1 MKSNSSDE
9 CKTEVIKGKITI
21 IIPCTIF
28 GWQVAWTHNYYTVLF
43 TISKTCYIQTINFI
57 IYLLKFQNAKG
68 LPEQSNNKL
77 YDSLLTEEIWSIRV
91 CSYAAALLQ
100 AKVLPLVP
108 FK

>member
-9 CKTEVIKGKITI
+9 CKTEVIKEKITI

-28 GWQVAWTHNYYTVLF
+28 GWQVAWTHNYSTVLF
-43 TISKTCYIQTINFI
+43 AISKTCYIQTINFI
-57 IYLLKFQNAKG
+57 FY

-91 CSYAAALLQ
+91 CSYSAALLQ